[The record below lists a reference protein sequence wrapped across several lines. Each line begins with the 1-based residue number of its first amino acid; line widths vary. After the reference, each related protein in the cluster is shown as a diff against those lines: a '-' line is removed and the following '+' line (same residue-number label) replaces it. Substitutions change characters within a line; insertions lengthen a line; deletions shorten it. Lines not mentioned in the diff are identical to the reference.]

1 MNIQATPKPRRKQ
14 NPAAVKQNIVEVAIK
29 EFSANGLAGSSVNVI
44 AEKTDTSKR
53 MIYYYF
59 GGKSKLYRAAIEHAY
74 RKVLG
79 RENEHEIDKLHPIK
93 ALEAL
98 VSIPF
103 KNRENLDCF
112 GRIVAGENLLSGEH
126 VAQIEGFRELNAP
139 ARLLVQDIYEKGVA
153 TGDFRPGLN
162 PLVIRWFLNAIGTFN
177 VVNRHTFKAAF
188 GDELDS
194 PEGQEMLRQQMVKG
208 LLAIVQK

>member
-1 MNIQATPKPRRKQ
+1 MNIQIAPKSRRKQ
-14 NPAAVKQNIVEVAIK
+14 NPAAVKQNIIDVAIK

-59 GGKSKLYRAAIEHAY
+59 GGKSELYRAAIEHAY

-79 RENEHEIDKLHPIK
+79 RESDNGIDKLNPVQ

-103 KNRENLDCF
+103 RNRENLDCF
-112 GRIVAGENLLSGEH
+112 ARIVAGENLLSGKH
-126 VAQIEGFRELNAP
+126 VAQIEGFRELNEP

-153 TGDFRPGLN
+153 TGDFQPGLN
-162 PLVIRWFLNAIGTFN
+162 PLIIRWFLNAVGTFN
-177 VVNRHTFKAAF
+177 VFNRHTFKTAF
-188 GDELDS
+188 GDELDG
-194 PEGQEMLRQQMVKG
+194 PEGQELLRKQMVKG
-208 LLAIVQK
+208 LLAIVQR